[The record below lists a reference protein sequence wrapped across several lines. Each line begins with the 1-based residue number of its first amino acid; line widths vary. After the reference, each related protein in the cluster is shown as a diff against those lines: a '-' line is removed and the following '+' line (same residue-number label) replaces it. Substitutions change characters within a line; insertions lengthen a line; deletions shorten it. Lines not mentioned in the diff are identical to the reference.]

1 MNRRNLLKGM
11 GALALYGS
19 FPGVLAEFA
28 SSCKSKAQIVR
39 TGFFAD
45 DEFALLENVVDI
57 ILPKTSTPGGLETR
71 VPEFLDLVI
80 KNCLAP
86 DDQQSIKKGLQQ
98 LDKDG
103 GGKFTSLSK
112 KEKVALVNK
121 TDKAAYNNDPGK
133 AWFAVMKKLAL
144 IGHFTSQEGMEKAL
158 NYVKVPGT
166 YEACIPYKQ
175 GEKAMAKTFLMY
187 W

>member
-11 GALALYGS
+11 GALALYAS

-28 SSCKSKAQIVR
+28 SSCKSKAQILR

-57 ILPKTSTPGGLETR
+57 MLPKTATPGGLETR
-71 VPEFLDLVI
+71 VPNFLDIVI

-86 DDQQSIKKGLQQ
+86 EDQQTIKKGLQQ
-98 LDKDG
+98 LNKEA
-103 GGKFTSLSK
+103 GGKFVELPE
-112 KEKVALVNK
+112 KEKIIMINQ
-121 TDKAAYNNDPGK
+121 TDKAAYSNEVNYV
-133 AWFAVMKKLAL
+133 WFAMLKRLAL

-166 YEACIPYKQ
+166 YEACIPYKE
-175 GEKAMAKTFLMY
+175 GDKAMAKTFLMY

>member
-1 MNRRNLLKGM
+1 M
-11 GALALYGS
+11 GAVVLYSS
-19 FPGVLAEFA
+19 FPGVLAQFA
-28 SSCKSKAQIVR
+28 TSCKSKAQIVR

-45 DEFALLENVVDI
+45 DEFALLEQVVDI
-57 ILPKTSTPGGLETR
+57 ILPKTSTPGGLETK
-71 VPEFLDLVI
+71 VPYFLDLVI
-80 KNCLAP
+80 KDCLAP
-86 DDQQSIKKGLQQ
+86 EDQQSIKKGLQQ
-98 LDKDG
+98 LNKDAG
-103 GGKFTSLSK
+103 EKFTSLSK
-112 KEKVALVNK
+112 KEKIALANK
-121 TDKAAYNNDPGK
+121 TDKAAYNNDANY
-133 AWFAVMKKLAL
+133 AWFMILKRLAL